1 MADNNTILDY
11 GEIENL
17 DEAKLQEA
25 KKKFQETTYT
35 LLRDTAPITGEL
47 QSYKYAMQDAQA
59 LAKAAKGEEGYD
71 DMTPL
76 EALGYVGLTGL
87 GVAGMIPFVG
97 PYAKKAAQGI
107 RALMPKRG
115 TQGIFEA
122 SERITPQ
129 LRDAILNDPRYQI
142 FVDGLPEYRQ
152 DLNLPEN
159 IAEFRNIFR
168 NQPERMAEFNNAYNT
183 RTSVKHTPLM
193 TERSMKRIED
203 DFNAK
208 KIRNSKALTVQA
220 EPLSIGKSK
229 RQLKIDHII

>member
-25 KKKFQETTYT
+25 KKKFQDTTYT
-35 LLRDTAPITGEL
+35 LLRDTLPVTGEL
-47 QSYKYAMQDAQA
+47 QSYKYAMQDAEA

-87 GVAGMIPFVG
+87 GVAGMLPFVG

-107 RALMPKRG
+107 RALMPKR
-115 TQGIFEA
+115 
-122 SERITPQ
+122 TPPRGATTENINAQ
-129 LRDAILNDPRYQI
+129 LREAILNDPRYQI
-142 FVDGLPEYRQ
+142 FVDGLPAYRQ
-152 DLNLPEN
+152 NLNLPEN

-168 NQPERMAEFNNAYNT
+168 NNPERMQELNT
-183 RTSVKHTPLM
+183 LYSTRNSVKNTPLM
-193 TERSMKRIED
+193 TERSMKAIED
-203 DFNAK
+203 DF
-208 KIRNSKALTVQA
+208 
-220 EPLSIGKSK
+220 
-229 RQLKIDHII
+229 RQI